1 MVNYREILRLKGQHI
16 SIRQISKS
24 TKHSRETVSEV
35 LSLAYHIG
43 LIWEDNL
50 KLTNAQIQ
58 VLLYPHR
65 ATTTG
70 HKMPDYDYVHKEMA
84 KSGVTMTLLWSEY
97 CEQCYTEST
106 IPYQYTQFC
115 EYYRDFARKNKAT
128 MRIKRKPG
136 ELLEVDWAGTTLNVT
151 DSLTGELIPAY
162 VFVATL
168 PCSLYSYAE
177 AFPNMKSTNWIKS
190 HIHAFEFFGGITRI
204 IVPDNLKTG
213 VIRHTRNELIL
224 NRTYHEMAEHYNT
237 AIIPARPYTPKDK
250 PNAEGAVGV
259 LTTWIIAALRNR
271 KFFSFEELNKAVHEK
286 LKEFNEKPFQKKNGS
301 RYSAF
306 ENEEKDFLMALPT
319 SMYEIAVWATST
331 IQPDYL
337 ISVDN
342 IKYSVPYEF
351 IGKSVEIRYSQT
363 SIEVFFHNNRIAS
376 HVRHYGYHDP
386 VILPE
391 HMPENHRQYLA
402 YSSENFIDWA
412 SNIGEST
419 VMVMNVLLATYKVD
433 KQAFP
438 SCRSLM
444 KLVDKYS
451 VKRVEAACA
460 RALAYTPTPS
470 IKNIKNDS

>member
-58 VLLYPHR
+58 VLLYPPHR

-162 VFVATL
+162 VFFVATL

-271 KFFSFEELNKAVHEK
+271 KFF
-286 LKEFNEKPFQKKNGS
+286 
-301 RYSAF
+301 
-306 ENEEKDFLMALPT
+306 
-319 SMYEIAVWATST
+319 
-331 IQPDYL
+331 
-337 ISVDN
+337 
-342 IKYSVPYEF
+342 F
-351 IGKSVEIRYSQT
+351 I
-363 SIEVFFHNNRIAS
+363 
-376 HVRHYGYHDP
+376 
-386 VILPE
+386 
-391 HMPENHRQYLA
+391 
-402 YSSENFIDWA
+402 
-412 SNIGEST
+412 
-419 VMVMNVLLATYKVD
+419 
-433 KQAFP
+433 
-438 SCRSLM
+438 
-444 KLVDKYS
+444 
-451 VKRVEAACA
+451 
-460 RALAYTPTPS
+460 
-470 IKNIKNDS
+470 